1 MAASIQLSDLIKHLG
16 GTLKGEDKK
25 INALSSLQLAKP
37 GDLSFL
43 SNPKLRELLNYT
55 AASALIVPQDFPY
68 QSYPNKSF
76 ILTFDPYLYYARAAR
91 LFYPTSCATGEHHF
105 SAVISPQAQIAQEVD
120 IGPQVV
126 VEPGVV
132 IGKKSR
138 IMAGAVLES
147 GVKLGDNCLI
157 HPNVSLLHGVELGD
171 RVEVHSGTVIGS
183 DGFGLAWNGQ
193 SWEKIPQIGKVI
205 IGNDVE
211 IGANVTIDRGAI
223 GDTVIHEGVKIDNLV
238 QIAHNCEIGEH
249 TAIAAMV
256 GMAGSTKIGKRC
268 KIAGAVKFV
277 GHLEVADDCI
287 IAGDAIVSHS
297 LKQAGHYAGNFPIQ
311 TYQEWQH
318 NAVVLKRLKKMY
330 NTLRR
335 LAARLDQE
343 S

>member
-1 MAASIQLSDLIKHLG
+1 MQLSDLIKHLG

-25 INALSSLQLAKP
+25 VKALSSLQLAKS

-43 SNPKLRELLNYT
+43 SDLKLRGLINCT

-68 QSYPNKSF
+68 QSYPNQSF
-76 ILTFDPYLYYARAAR
+76 ILTCDPYLYYARAVR
-91 LFYPTSCATGEHHF
+91 LFYPTSCATGEHHL
-105 SAVISPQAQIAQEVD
+105 SAIISPQAQIAQEVD

-138 IMAGAVLES
+138 IMAGTVLES
-147 GVKLGDNCLI
+147 GVKIGEDCLI

-171 RVEVHSGTVIGS
+171 RVEVHSGTVVGS
-183 DGFGLAWNGQ
+183 DGFGLAWNGR
-193 SWEKIPQIGKVI
+193 SWEKIQQVGKVI

-223 GDTVIHEGVKIDNLV
+223 GDTIIHEGVKIDNLV

-268 KIAGAVKFV
+268 KIAGTVKFT
-277 GHLEVADDCI
+277 GHLEVADDCT
-287 IAGDAIVSHS
+287 IAVNAIVSHS
-297 LKQAGHYAGNFPIQ
+297 LKQAGHYAGSFPIQ
-311 TYQEWQH
+311 TYREWQC
-318 NAVVLKRLKKMY
+318 NAVILKRLKKMY
-330 NTLRR
+330 STLRR
-335 LAARLDQE
+335 LAASLDQK